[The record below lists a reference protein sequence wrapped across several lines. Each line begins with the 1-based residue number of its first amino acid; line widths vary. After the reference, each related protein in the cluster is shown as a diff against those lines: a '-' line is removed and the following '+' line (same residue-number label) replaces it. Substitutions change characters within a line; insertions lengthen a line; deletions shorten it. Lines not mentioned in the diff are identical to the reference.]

1 VKTLPKTDVVVI
13 GGGWTGLLIAKE
25 LAARTPVKIVVLE
38 RGAARHKEDY
48 AGGMDELDY
57 NVRFRMMQ
65 DYSRETATLR
75 YTPRDRAIPMRQL
88 GSFLP
93 GQGTGGAGEHW
104 GAVFPRHLADVFE
117 LLKSTTEKY
126 GAKKL
131 PQDHAVVDWGV
142 TWNEIEPYYT
152 RADKLVGSS
161 GKAGNVRGKLIA
173 GGNPFEGPR
182 SEDYPTP
189 PTKQPYYASIFE
201 SAAKSFGY
209 HPYPNPAATLSTAYT
224 NPDGI
229 LRPGCMYCGFCDRF
243 GCMIGAKSQP
253 TNTLLPI
260 VETQKSVTLRNGCEV
275 RRIVHEKSQG
285 KGPNIIGRATGATYI
300 DQAGEEIFQP
310 ADLVFLGSWT
320 LNNTR
325 MLLLSGIGEPYDPAT
340 GKGVVGR
347 NLTHQISFTAAQ
359 AFFDKPLNRFMGAAP
374 AGVRFSDLD
383 GDVFDH
389 GNLPFLRGGTF
400 GGIGQGYQ
408 PIVGFG
414 TVPPSVKERWGAEWK
429 KQAVYW
435 YDRVGSI
442 GFSGEHIP
450 YRDHYFDLDPTY
462 KDHLGDPLLR
472 MTIDWRD
479 NERKMVEFAVA
490 KGVELARAMGAKE
503 IAPGSAS
510 TYAHYDTR
518 RYQSTHVQGGTIMGA
533 SPEHS
538 VVNTFGQHWQAPN
551 LFVLG
556 ASMFP
561 NNGSANPTPS
571 VLAFT
576 YRIADAVIDR
586 YLKRPGI
593 LA

>member
-1 VKTLPKTDVVVI
+1 VKTLNKTDVVVV

-25 LAARTPVKIVVLE
+25 LAARTSLKVTILE
-38 RGAARHKEDY
+38 RGAPRHSEDY

-65 DYSRETATLR
+65 DYSLETVTLR
-75 YTPRDRAIPMRQL
+75 HRIGDRAVPVRQL
-88 GSFLP
+88 GSFMP

-104 GAVFPRHLADVFE
+104 AAFFPRQLPDVFD
-117 LLKSTTEKY
+117 LLTSTMEKY
-126 GAKKL
+126 GLKKL
-131 PQDHAVVDWGV
+131 PEEHAVVDWGI

-152 RADKLVGSS
+152 RADKLVGVS
-161 GKAGNVRGKLIA
+161 GKAGNIRGKLIE

-182 SEDYPTP
+182 SEEYPTP
-189 PTKQPYYASIFE
+189 PTKQPYYATLFE
-201 SAAKSFGY
+201 RAAKSLGY

-229 LRPGCMYCGFCDRF
+229 SRPGCFYCGFCDRF

-260 VETQKSVTLRNGCEV
+260 IEKQKRVTLKNGCSV
-275 RRIVHEKSQG
+275 RRIVYERG
-285 KGPNIIGRATGATYI
+285 ANGDGRATGVNYVDPT
-300 DQAGEEIFQP
+300 GEDVFQP
-310 ADLVFLGSWT
+310 ADLVLLGSWT

-325 MLLLSGIGEPYDPAT
+325 LLLLSGIGEPYDPAT

-347 NLTHQISFTAAQ
+347 NLTHQVSFTPAQ
-359 AFFDKPLNRFMGAAP
+359 AFFEKPLNRFMGAAP
-374 AGVRFSDLD
+374 AGMRISDLD
-383 GDVFDH
+383 GDALDH
-389 GNLPFLRGGTF
+389 SNLPFLRGGTF
-400 GGIGQGYQ
+400 GGMGAGFQ

-414 TVPPSVKERWGAEWK
+414 TVPPSVNALWGAEWK

-435 YDRVGSI
+435 YDRVGAI
-442 GFSGEHIP
+442 TFSGEHIP
-450 YRDHYFDLDPTY
+450 YQGNYMDLDPTY

-472 MTIDWRD
+472 MTIDWQD
-479 NERKMVEFAVA
+479 NERKMVEFAIA

-503 IAPGSAS
+503 IASGSE
-510 TYAHYDTR
+510 YGHYDAR
-518 RYQSTHVQGGTIMGA
+518 RYQSTHLQGGTIMGT
-533 SPEHS
+533 SREHS
-538 VVNTFGQHWQAPN
+538 VVNTYGQHWQAPN

-561 NNGSANPTPS
+561 DNGSANPTPS
-571 VLAFT
+571 ILAFT
-576 YRIADAVIDR
+576 YRTADAIVNQ
-586 YLKRPGI
+586 YLKNPAA